1 MDARLDGWKHLRPKA
16 LQIGDDSRPVRKAT
30 VVHSG
35 QRHHF
40 WCDMSAGA
48 VVCARPCASTRAEAE
63 LLWST
68 PLRLHDMR

>member
-1 MDARLDGWKHLRPKA
+1 VDASLDGWKHLRPKA

-48 VVCARPCASTRAEAE
+48 FVCTLSPTSKAEAE
-63 LLWST
+63 LVCHHT
-68 PLRLHDMR
+68 GHR